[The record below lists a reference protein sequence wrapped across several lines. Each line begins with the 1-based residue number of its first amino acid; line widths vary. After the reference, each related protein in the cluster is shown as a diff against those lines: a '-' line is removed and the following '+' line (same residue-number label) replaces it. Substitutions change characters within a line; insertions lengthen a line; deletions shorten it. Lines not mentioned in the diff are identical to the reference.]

1 MRSAMCLA
9 ASAALMVGCSALAP
23 DAPPIGGSPDR
34 MSECGYERFSF
45 DACTVI
51 PDDDPAGLTI
61 GPIHVPDDGSPLDG
75 VVLRLD
81 IAHVSPA
88 DLQLSIRYD
97 SDDDGKP
104 DAGAPLELHR
114 ARGNGWAAGE
124 PHACPSRL
132 DGTYYF
138 EDDSPCGEGDVSLSA
153 FDGMRPGGAFYLV
166 VADTL
171 ADDTGVVR
179 GWSVYMRRP
188 EGRSAGRAYAAC
200 PASPPAL

>member
-9 ASAALMVGCSALAP
+9 ASAAIMVGCSALAP

-45 DACTVI
+45 DARTVI
-51 PDDDPAGLTI
+51 PDDDPAGITI
-61 GPIHVPDDGSPLDG
+61 GPIHVPDDGPALDK
-75 VVLRLD
+75 VILRLD

-97 SDDDGKP
+97 SDKDGKP

-114 ARGNGWAAGE
+114 ARLNGWAAGE
-124 PHACPSRL
+124 PHACPRRL

-138 EDDSPCGEGDVSLSA
+138 KDDSPCGEGEVSLSA
-153 FDGMRPGGAFYLV
+153 FDGMRRGGCFYLV

-171 ADDTGVVR
+171 AKDTGVVQ
-179 GWSVYMRRP
+179 GWSVYVEKP
-188 EGRSAGRAYAAC
+188 AVGSAGHADAAC